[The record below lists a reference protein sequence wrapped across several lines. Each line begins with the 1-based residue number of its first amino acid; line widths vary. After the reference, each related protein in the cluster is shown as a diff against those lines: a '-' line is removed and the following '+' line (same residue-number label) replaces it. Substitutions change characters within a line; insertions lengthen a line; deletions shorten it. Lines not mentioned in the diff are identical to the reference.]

1 MQRASVAS
9 IRRTDDLLASEARL
23 ASFIAIAKGD
33 VPEAHWFRLGRPL
46 TSVQGVPT
54 LLSWGATIFEYLM
67 PLLVMRSYPETL
79 LDESCRMAVQRQIRY
94 GKERGVP
101 WGISECAFNVVDRHD
116 TYQYRAFGVP
126 GLGLRRGLADDL
138 VIAPYATALAALVDP
153 LAATA
158 NFRLLAGEGLDGRF
172 GYHEAIDYTSRTDDV
187 ADSSPSTSTKSRKNG
202 TVVRTFMAHHQGMTL
217 VSIASAL
224 LGHKMVDRFHDD
236 PRMKATELL
245 LQERMPRRSPVT
257 TPRPL
262 EATRI
267 AAPIAV
273 DAVRRFRT
281 PATQFPHA
289 AFLSNGNY
297 VTVVTNSGGGASSCR
312 GRSLTRSRRDSTR
325 DLGSQFIYLR
335 DVRTGS
341 VWSATAQ
348 PFNVEPNDYLVTL
361 VPERATFHRLEDGIA
376 TNLEIAVSTEDDV
389 EVRRLAIMNRSD
401 RTREIEITSYAEIV
415 LATPAADLAHPA
427 FVKLFVETEFR
438 PDYSA
443 LLCRRRPGGFDA
455 EELWA
460 VHVASLE
467 GRPQGALECETD
479 RSRFLG
485 RGRGPDNPQ
494 ALDGRS
500 LYNTTGAT
508 LDPIVSLRQRVRLA
522 PGGFA
527 RLSFATGM
535 TSNRETA
542 LALALKYREP
552 SGAGRTF
559 ALAAT
564 HGHSMLRHLGI
575 SSDAALLYERLASR
589 ALYLDGSL
597 RASPELQAEN
607 TLGQE
612 GLWPYSI
619 SGDLPIVLIRV
630 GEDDALALIRQVLE
644 AQEYWRLKGLGADIV
659 ILNEHPTS
667 YLDETHEQI
676 TTLLSD
682 GPWRGWKERP
692 GGVYLLRADHMADS
706 DRTLLIAVARA
717 VLHGNRGTLANQID
731 RPYPG
736 RTGRDVADS
745 PAHREA
751 RREPKAAEAVPQ
763 VEPPPL
769 FLFNGLGG
777 FTADGKEYVVVLE
790 GDHETPAPWVN
801 IIANPSFGTIVTA
814 SGSSFTWAENS
825 RENRLTPFWND
836 PVSDPTAEALFV
848 RDDDTGEIW
857 SPTPGPIRR
866 GPNSGRCV
874 IRHSAGVTTFAR
886 VESHIEHELKV
897 FVDRSAPVKFSLL
910 TLTNRGESPRE
921 LSVFGYNEW
930 VLGPPQSD
938 QQMHVTTELD
948 ADSGAVVARNVF
960 SGQFSKRVA
969 FAYVSEEL
977 VSATG
982 DRLSFLGRNGS
993 LAQPA
998 GLAGPS
1004 LSERFGAGLDPCAGL
1019 HVRLTLQPGEE
1030 RRLVFLLG
1038 QGADA
1043 QAVRDLTRV
1052 FGHLAAA
1059 DTSLA
1064 EVSRS
1069 WDDTLNAVRV
1079 QTPDDSFDVMMNR
1092 WLLYQTLSCRF
1103 WARTGYYQPGGAFGF
1118 RDQLQDVMALSMS
1131 RPDLLRDHL
1140 FHAASRQFVE
1150 GDVLHWWHE
1159 PGGRGLRS
1167 RCSDD
1172 LLWLPYVTAHY
1183 VKSSGDLEFL
1193 DKQVPFI
1200 EAPTLAPDSQETYLQ
1215 PHVSKQEGSIFEH
1228 CVRAIEKGLTVGTH
1242 GLPLIGS
1249 GDWNDGFNR
1258 VGKAGRG
1265 ESTWLG
1271 FFLHAVLTAFAP
1283 ICDEKGDRQRA
1294 DRYRHEASRLRT
1306 MLELSWDGE
1315 WYRRGYYDD
1324 GTPLGSMHSAEG
1336 RIDSIAQSWA
1346 VLSEAVPT
1354 QYAERAMDA
1363 VRTHLLNRGS
1373 QTLLLLTPPFDRADE
1388 DPGYIKAYGPG
1399 IRENG
1404 GQYTHAAI
1412 WVVMASARLGNGDE
1426 AVELFHMLN
1435 PVNRTRTALALER
1448 YRAEPYVIAG
1458 DVSANSLHTARSGW
1472 TWYTGAAGWMYRAG
1486 LESILG
1492 LRRRGM
1498 VIEIDPCIPSSW
1510 GEYAISW
1517 RIGSTLY
1524 EIFVSNPQRRCRGIA
1539 DATLDDAPI
1548 DPLAIPI
1555 ASDGATHTIRIV
1567 LGDRKLTTDGAAV
1580 RQVVVPG

>member
-1 MQRASVAS
+1 ARSADTHEAEIAYWTERLYHDIEIARQPDSVAIEHAEWLSQRALSLADGMNFRLLYDNQRGLLSVGY
-9 IRRTDDLLASEARL
+9 RPTDAESLGRLDTAYYDLLASEARL

-46 TSVQGVPT
+46 TSVQGRPT

-158 NFRLLAGEGLDGRF
+158 NFRRLAGEGLDGPF
-172 GYHEAIDYTSRTDDV
+172 GYYEAIDYTSRSDDA

-297 VTVVTNSGGGASSCR
+297 VTVVTHSGGGA
-312 GRSLTRSRRDSTR
+312 RSRRVRSVTRSRRDSTR

-348 PFNVEPNDYLVTL
+348 PFNVEPDDYLVTL
-361 VPERATFHRLEDGIA
+361 VPERATFHRIEDGIA
-376 TNLEIAVSTEDDV
+376 TNLEIAGSTEDDV

-401 RTREIEITSYAEIV
+401 RTREIEITSFAEIV

-438 PDYSA
+438 PDHSA

-467 GRPQGALECETD
+467 GRAQGALEYETD

-500 LYNTTGAT
+500 LSNTTGAT
-508 LDPIVSLRQRVRLA
+508 LDPIVSLRQRRRLA
-522 PGGFA
+522 HGGVA
-527 RLSFATGM
+527 RVSVAPGM

-564 HGHSMLRHLGI
+564 HGHSPLRHLGI

-619 SGDLPIVLIRV
+619 SGDLPSVLIRV

-682 GPWRGWKERP
+682 GPWRGWKDRP

-717 VLHGNRGTLANQID
+717 V
-731 RPYPG
+731 
-736 RTGRDVADS
+736 
-745 PAHREA
+745 
-751 RREPKAAEAVPQ
+751 
-763 VEPPPL
+763 
-769 FLFNGLGG
+769 
-777 FTADGKEYVVVLE
+777 
-790 GDHETPAPWVN
+790 
-801 IIANPSFGTIVTA
+801 
-814 SGSSFTWAENS
+814 
-825 RENRLTPFWND
+825 
-836 PVSDPTAEALFV
+836 
-848 RDDDTGEIW
+848 
-857 SPTPGPIRR
+857 
-866 GPNSGRCV
+866 
-874 IRHSAGVTTFAR
+874 
-886 VESHIEHELKV
+886 
-897 FVDRSAPVKFSLL
+897 
-910 TLTNRGESPRE
+910 
-921 LSVFGYNEW
+921 
-930 VLGPPQSD
+930 
-938 QQMHVTTELD
+938 
-948 ADSGAVVARNVF
+948 
-960 SGQFSKRVA
+960 
-969 FAYVSEEL
+969 
-977 VSATG
+977 
-982 DRLSFLGRNGS
+982 
-993 LAQPA
+993 
-998 GLAGPS
+998 
-1004 LSERFGAGLDPCAGL
+1004 
-1019 HVRLTLQPGEE
+1019 
-1030 RRLVFLLG
+1030 
-1038 QGADA
+1038 
-1043 QAVRDLTRV
+1043 
-1052 FGHLAAA
+1052 
-1059 DTSLA
+1059 
-1064 EVSRS
+1064 
-1069 WDDTLNAVRV
+1069 
-1079 QTPDDSFDVMMNR
+1079 
-1092 WLLYQTLSCRF
+1092 
-1103 WARTGYYQPGGAFGF
+1103 
-1118 RDQLQDVMALSMS
+1118 
-1131 RPDLLRDHL
+1131 
-1140 FHAASRQFVE
+1140 
-1150 GDVLHWWHE
+1150 
-1159 PGGRGLRS
+1159 
-1167 RCSDD
+1167 
-1172 LLWLPYVTAHY
+1172 
-1183 VKSSGDLEFL
+1183 
-1193 DKQVPFI
+1193 
-1200 EAPTLAPDSQETYLQ
+1200 
-1215 PHVSKQEGSIFEH
+1215 
-1228 CVRAIEKGLTVGTH
+1228 
-1242 GLPLIGS
+1242 
-1249 GDWNDGFNR
+1249 
-1258 VGKAGRG
+1258 
-1265 ESTWLG
+1265 
-1271 FFLHAVLTAFAP
+1271 
-1283 ICDEKGDRQRA
+1283 
-1294 DRYRHEASRLRT
+1294 
-1306 MLELSWDGE
+1306 
-1315 WYRRGYYDD
+1315 
-1324 GTPLGSMHSAEG
+1324 
-1336 RIDSIAQSWA
+1336 
-1346 VLSEAVPT
+1346 
-1354 QYAERAMDA
+1354 
-1363 VRTHLLNRGS
+1363 
-1373 QTLLLLTPPFDRADE
+1373 
-1388 DPGYIKAYGPG
+1388 
-1399 IRENG
+1399 
-1404 GQYTHAAI
+1404 
-1412 WVVMASARLGNGDE
+1412 
-1426 AVELFHMLN
+1426 
-1435 PVNRTRTALALER
+1435 
-1448 YRAEPYVIAG
+1448 
-1458 DVSANSLHTARSGW
+1458 
-1472 TWYTGAAGWMYRAG
+1472 
-1486 LESILG
+1486 
-1492 LRRRGM
+1492 
-1498 VIEIDPCIPSSW
+1498 
-1510 GEYAISW
+1510 
-1517 RIGSTLY
+1517 
-1524 EIFVSNPQRRCRGIA
+1524 
-1539 DATLDDAPI
+1539 
-1548 DPLAIPI
+1548 
-1555 ASDGATHTIRIV
+1555 
-1567 LGDRKLTTDGAAV
+1567 
-1580 RQVVVPG
+1580 